1 MKQLLFF
8 SLLLLKSL
16 LTFSQNDYFPPT
28 NGPTWDT
35 IATASLGWCEDSISS
50 LYNYL
55 DNENSKSFILLK
67 DGKIVLEKY
76 FGTYT
81 QDSSFLWFSAA
92 KSLRAILIGKA
103 QEEGLLNISDKT
115 SDHIGQ
121 NWTSLTLPQ
130 EDSITI
136 WHQLTMT
143 SGLDESNFTCEN
155 PNCLT
160 YVSTAGTRWAYH
172 NGPYGLL
179 KDVLENATGTTQNL
193 YTNSKIK
200 NPIGMGGF
208 WISLL
213 GINTYYSKARDMAR
227 YGLLVS
233 NNGIWGNDT
242 IIADSNY
249 LHQMITP
256 SQNLNPSYGYLWWL
270 NGQSGYVTTGTPTYV
285 TGFVSPDAPAD
296 VYTAAGSQGQYISV
310 SPSNGL
316 VMIRQGNT
324 GSNSYTEFG
333 LHNEI
338 WKRIMNLSCTTS
350 NLQENNLATPFI
362 MYPNPAKNVLQIKY
376 SDSSITTILIYNI
389 YGQLM
394 HRSDGKKIVIQDFPK
409 GTYILKAI
417 TANGSYTQSFIKD

>member
-1 MKQLLFF
+1 MKPFFFFLALIAGQL
-8 SLLLLKSL
+8 SSAQD
-16 LTFSQNDYFPPT
+16 SYFPPN
-28 NGPTWDT
+28 NGNTWDT
-35 IATASLGWCEDSISS
+35 ISPTSLGWCEDSITA
-50 LYNYL
+50 LYDYL
-55 DNENSKSFILLK
+55 ELENSKSFILLK
-67 DGKIVLEKY
+67 DGKIVLEQY

-92 KSLRAILIGKA
+92 KSLRAMLIGKA
-103 QEEGLLNISDKT
+103 QEEGFLAITDKT
-115 SDHIGQ
+115 SDYIGS
-121 NWTSLTLPQ
+121 NWTSLNLPQ

-179 KDVLENATGTTQNL
+179 RAVLENATGTTQNL
-193 YTNSKIK
+193 YTNSRIK
-200 NPIGMGGF
+200 TPIGMGGF
-208 WISLL
+208 WINLL

-233 NNGIWGNDT
+233 NKGIWDNDT
-242 IIADSNY
+242 ILADSNY
-249 LHQMITP
+249 LQQMISP
-256 SQNLNPSYGYLWWL
+256 SQSLNPSYGYLWWL
-270 NGQSGYVTTGTPTYV
+270 NGQNGYVTTGTPTYIN
-285 TGFVSPDAPAD
+285 GFVSPDAPSD
-296 VYTAAGSQGQYISV
+296 VYTAAGSQGQYISI
-310 SPSNGL
+310 SPNNGL

-324 GSNSYTEFG
+324 GSSSYTEFG

-350 NLQENNLATPFI
+350 NLQKHNLTTAFSV
-362 MYPNPAKNVLQIKY
+362 YPNPTKDVLYINY
-376 SDSSITTILIYNI
+376 SGMATVLIYDI

-394 HRSDGKKIVIQDFPK
+394 LRTVEKKILTSNLPK

-417 TANGSYTQSFIKD
+417 TANGSHTQSFIKD